1 MAASLTRRRRR
12 RQGSSPRRL
21 ASTIVRAVVD
31 AVEAAGIAAAVLA
44 LVGAASAVP
53 AALAVRRLAA
63 RSPVAAGPALA
74 ASVLKPLHGAAPGL
88 ASNLAST
95 LAQDHA
101 APFEVLFVVRDPNDP
116 AAAAAE
122 AAMSAHPGRPARLVR
137 NPRLHGAN
145 RKVSQ
150 LLNLEGLAR
159 HPVLV
164 VADADMR
171 VDTDW
176 LSRATAPLADPS
188 VGLAT
193 CLYRAEAAD
202 GRFPSRLGALGT
214 DWHFLPGAALGEMMG
229 QAGGCYGA
237 TMALRREVLDRIG
250 GFAPLADLLAD
261 DHALG
266 EAVRR
271 LGLRVVVVP
280 ALPVHMAHE
289 ASLRDLLA
297 HELRWARTLR
307 LLAPAGYLG
316 MGVTHPLAWGLMAA
330 MAAPAG
336 WGVTALAVALFAR
349 LGLAAAV
356 DSATGATA
364 KLGRLALL
372 PLRDLLSFAIWA
384 AGLARSSV
392 VWGGRR
398 YRLRRD
404 GSMVELRSGE

>member
-1 MAASLTRRRRR
+1 L
-12 RQGSSPRRL
+12 G
-21 ASTIVRAVVD
+21 
-31 AVEAAGIAAAVLA
+31 EAITALGAAAAALA
-44 LVGAASAVP
+44 FTGAALAAA
-53 AALAVRRLAA
+53 AALAVRGLARRQA
-63 RSPVAAGPALA
+63 PPGAPALA

-88 ASNLAST
+88 AANLAAT
-95 LAQDHA
+95 LAQEHA
-101 APFEVLFVVRDPNDP
+101 APFEVLFVVRDPADP

-122 AAMSAHPGRPARLVR
+122 AAMAAKPGVPARLVR
-137 NPRLHGAN
+137 DPRLHGAN

-164 VADADMR
+164 VADSDMR
-171 VDTDW
+171 VGPDW
-176 LSRATAPLADPS
+176 LSRATAPLAADPG

-193 CLYRAEAAD
+193 CLYRAEPAD
-202 GRFPSRLGALGT
+202 GRFWSRLAALGT
-214 DWHFLPGAALGEMMG
+214 DWHFLPNAALGEAMG
-229 QAGGCYGA
+229 QARGCYGA
-237 TMALRREVLDRIG
+237 TMALRRDTLDRIG
-250 GFAPLADLLAD
+250 GFAPLSDLLAD

-271 LGLRVVVVP
+271 LGLRVEVAP

-307 LLAPAGYLG
+307 LLAPGGYLG
-316 MGVTHPLAWGLMAA
+316 MGLTHPLAWGLLAA
-330 MAAPAG
+330 ATAPAG
-336 WGVTALAVALFAR
+336 WGAAALAAALLGRFGLAVA
-349 LGLAAAV
+349 V
-356 DSATGATA
+356 DGATGTA
-364 KLGRLALL
+364 GGRLRRLALL
-372 PLRDLLSFAIWA
+372 PLRDLLSSAIWA

-404 GSMVELRSGE
+404 GSMVELRPGE

>member
-1 MAASLTRRRRR
+1 M
-12 RQGSSPRRL
+12 
-21 ASTIVRAVVD
+21 VD
-31 AVEAAGIAAAVLA
+31 AVGALGSAAAALA
-44 LVGAASAVP
+44 FVGAALTAP

-63 RSPVAAGPALA
+63 RGGAAPPGAPARA
-74 ASVLKPLHGAAPGL
+74 ASVLKPLHGAPPGL
-88 ASNLAST
+88 AANLAAT

-101 APFEVLFVVRDPNDP
+101 APFEVLFVVRDPADP
-116 AAAAAE
+116 ASAAAE
-122 AAMSAHPGRPARLVR
+122 AAMAAKPGVPARLVR
-137 NPRLHGAN
+137 DPRLHGAN

-150 LLNLEGLAR
+150 LLNTEGLAR

-171 VDTDW
+171 VGPDW
-176 LSRATAPLADPS
+176 LSRATAPLADPG

-193 CLYRAEAAD
+193 CLYRAEPAD
-202 GRFPSRLGALGT
+202 GRFWSFLAALGT
-214 DWHFLPGAALGEMMG
+214 DWHFLPNAALGEAIG
-229 QAGGCYGA
+229 QARGCYGA
-237 TMALRREVLDRIG
+237 TMALRREALDRIG
-250 GFAPLADLLAD
+250 GFAPLSDLLAD

-271 LGLRVVVVP
+271 LGLRVAVAP
-280 ALPVHMAHE
+280 ALPVHMAQE

-307 LLAPAGYLG
+307 SLAPGGYLG
-316 MGVTHPLAWGLMAA
+316 MGLTHPLAWALLAA
-330 MAAPAG
+330 ATAPAG
-336 WGVTALAVALFAR
+336 WGAAALATALLARVGLAVA
-349 LGLAAAV
+349 V
-356 DSATGATA
+356 DGATGAGGGR
-364 KLGRLALL
+364 LRRLALL

-404 GSMVELRSGE
+404 GSMVELRPGG